1 MSWTAGSDVAMP
13 VSAPA
18 APNATGS
25 LPLPHLLDQLSLG
38 KIVQIRER
46 LLAAQ
51 AAGKRVYRFESGDP
65 SFAPPPHVLDAISQ
79 AALAG
84 KTHYIPNNG
93 IPELRRALARKV
105 AEKNGLTSTTPDDL
119 FVTNGAMHALYVAFG
134 ALLQPGDEVI
144 IPDPMWTEVAENIR
158 LAGGIPVRVPLAA
171 ETDYAYRA
179 DAIAAAIGPRTT
191 TIFLNSPHNP
201 TGAVLS
207 PDELGQIL
215 ALARRHDLWVVSDE
229 AYEDVVY
236 APAVHT
242 SIGSLS
248 EPDEKRVVSIFS
260 FSKSHAMSGL
270 RTGYIVARHPVLH
283 DRIPKLLRCTINGV
297 NSVTQWAAL
306 AAVTGSDRHMLEMR
320 DVYHERR
327 DVMIRALTGI
337 PGVKPFVPRGAF
349 YVWVELDSSV
359 FERLEVADADALAT
373 LLADQG
379 IGSAPGEAF
388 GIQCVDAL
396 RFAFSCDTAMVREG
410 SLLLREAL
418 I

>member
-1 MSWTAGSDVAMP
+1 
-13 VSAPA
+13 
-18 APNATGS
+18 
-25 LPLPHLLDQLSLG
+25 
-38 KIVQIRER
+38 
-46 LLAAQ
+46 
-51 AAGKRVYRFESGDP
+51 
-65 SFAPPPHVLDAISQ
+65 
-79 AALAG
+79 
-84 KTHYIPNNG
+84 
-93 IPELRRALARKV
+93 
-105 AEKNGLTSTTPDDL
+105 
-119 FVTNGAMHALYVAFG
+119 
-134 ALLQPGDEVI
+134 
-144 IPDPMWTEVAENIR
+144 
-158 LAGGIPVRVPLAA
+158 
-171 ETDYAYRA
+171 
-179 DAIAAAIGPRTT
+179 
-191 TIFLNSPHNP
+191 
-201 TGAVLS
+201 
-207 PDELGQIL
+207 
-215 ALARRHDLWVVSDE
+215 
-229 AYEDVVY
+229 
-236 APAVHT
+236 
-242 SIGSLS
+242 
-248 EPDEKRVVSIFS
+248 
-260 FSKSHAMSGL
+260 MSGL
-270 RTGYIVARHPVLH
+270 RTGYIVARHPGLH

-410 SLLLREAL
+410 SVLLREAL